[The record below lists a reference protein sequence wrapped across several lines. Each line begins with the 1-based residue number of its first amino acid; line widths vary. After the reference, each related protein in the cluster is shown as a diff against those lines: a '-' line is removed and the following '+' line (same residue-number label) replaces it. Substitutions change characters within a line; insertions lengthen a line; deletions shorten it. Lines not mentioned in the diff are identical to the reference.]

1 MDCSPPGFPVLHYL
15 PELAQTHDHQVSDA
29 VQPTQPLLL
38 SPSTFPSIRVFPN
51 ELALCI
57 RWPKYWSFSFSISP
71 SDEYSGL
78 ICFKTDWFDLLQS
91 KGLSRVLSSTTARK
105 HQFFSAQPSLWSN
118 SHIIRDYSCAHRP
131 CFSISQ

>member
-15 PELAQTHDHQVSDA
+15 PELAQTHVHQVSDA

-38 SPSTFPSIRVFPN
+38 SPSTFPGIRVFPN

-78 ICFKTDWFDLLQS
+78 IGFKTDWFDLLQS